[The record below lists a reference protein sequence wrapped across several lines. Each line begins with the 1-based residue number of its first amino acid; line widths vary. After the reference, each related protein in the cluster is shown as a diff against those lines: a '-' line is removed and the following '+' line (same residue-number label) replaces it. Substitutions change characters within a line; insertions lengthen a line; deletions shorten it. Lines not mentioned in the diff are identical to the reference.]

1 MAETDTETTD
11 PRQVASITF
20 AYLRRIE
27 NQLGKMMEILLRH
40 DTRIGRVE
48 RDMGELK
55 RDIAELKS
63 DIMRDIGELKSDMM
77 MIENRL
83 LTQSNEI
90 LAIVQRVDDHQQ
102 RLEKAPLQQ

>member
-1 MAETDTETTD
+1 MADIETETTD

-27 NQLGKMMEILLRH
+27 NQLGKVMEVLLRH

-48 RDMGELK
+48 RDVGEVK

-63 DIMRDIGELKSDMM
+63 EIMRDIRELKSDMM
-77 MIENRL
+77 VMENRL

-90 LAIVQRVDDHQQ
+90 LTVVQRVDDHQQ
-102 RLEKAPLQQ
+102 RFEKTTLQQ